1 MHLENVNKI
10 LVCQLRM
17 IGDVLLATPA
27 IRLLAERFPQ
37 AELHVL
43 TERFCAPMLENNPH
57 IAHIWILDKK
67 ALRTLAQERVFSWR
81 GIGHALPGIRQLLT
95 LFREWAFSRK
105 VARQGF
111 DLVVDFQQLP
121 RCRWV
126 VAFSGAQ
133 IRLSYDPPWY
143 NRPLYTHWASPL
155 RGYAAMAKA
164 SVLRP
169 LGIEWRGQRP
179 ELFLKPEEREEAGQ
193 LLHELGLRPGE
204 VLLSVDPTHRRQ
216 ARAWPLEHWGV
227 LLALAGAARPHLKF
241 LLLFGPGEE
250 QLVGRVREIAL
261 HAGLAPERLLLPSN
275 VLTLRQMA
283 ACIGHAA
290 MHAGNCSAPRHVAVA
305 VGVPSFTVLG
315 ATSWAWTFPA
325 PEHIHVARELECQP
339 CNKNAC
345 PLYPEPRCLV
355 ELPPEDVLPRLLEH
369 LERTEIGE
377 G

>member
-57 IAHIWILDKK
+57 IARIWALDKK
-67 ALRTLAQERVFSWR
+67 ALRTLAHELAFSW
-81 GIGHALPGIRQLLT
+81 
-95 LFREWAFSRK
+95 K

-126 VAFSGAQ
+126 VAFSGAR
-133 IRLSYDPPWY
+133 IRLSYTPPWY
-143 NRPLYTHWASPL
+143 NRPLYTHWAAPL

-169 LGIEWRGQRP
+169 LGIEWSGERP
-179 ELFLKPEEREEAGQ
+179 ELFLTSEERQEAGQ
-193 LLHELGLRPGE
+193 LLHGLGLRPGDA
-204 VLLSVDPTHRRQ
+204 LLSVDPTHRRQ
-216 ARAWPLEHWGV
+216 ARAWPLEQWGA

-250 QLVGRVREIAL
+250 QAVERVREIAL
-261 HAGLAPERLLLPSN
+261 HAGLAPERLLLPPGL
-275 VLTLRQMA
+275 LTLRQMA

-315 ATSWAWTFPA
+315 ATSWAWSFPA
-325 PEHIHVARELECQP
+325 PEHLHVAKELECQP
-339 CNKNAC
+339 CNKNTC

-355 ELPPEDVLPRLLEH
+355 ELTPEDVLPRLLEH
-369 LERTEIGE
+369 LERAKKGE

>member
-10 LVCQLRM
+10 LVCQLRR

-43 TERFCAPMLENNPH
+43 TESSSAPMLQNNPH
-57 IAHIWILDKK
+57 IARIWDLDKQ
-67 ALRTLAQERVFSWR
+67 ALPTLAHELVYSW
-81 GIGHALPGIRQLLT
+81 
-95 LFREWAFSRK
+95 K

-126 VAFSGAQ
+126 VAFSGAR
-133 IRLSYDPPWY
+133 IRLSYTPPWY
-143 NRPLYTHWASPL
+143 NRPLYTHWAAPL
-155 RGYAAMAKA
+155 PGYAAMAKA

-169 LGIEWRGQRP
+169 LGIEWSGQCL
-179 ELFLKPEEREEAGQ
+179 ELFLTPEERQEAGQ
-193 LLHELGLRPGE
+193 LLHGLGLRSGD

-216 ARAWPLEHWGV
+216 SRAWPLEHWGA
-227 LLALAGAARPHLKF
+227 LLALAGAARPDLTF

-250 QLVGRVREIAL
+250 EAVGRVREHAL
-261 HAGLAPERLLLPSN
+261 HAGLAAKRLLLPPRL
-275 VLTLRQMA
+275 LTLRQMG

-290 MHAGNCSAPRHVAVA
+290 MHMGNCSAPRHVAVA

-339 CNKNAC
+339 CNKNTC
-345 PLYPEPRCLV
+345 PKYPEPRCLV
-355 ELPPEDVLPRLLEH
+355 ELAPEDVLPRLLEH
-369 LERTEIGE
+369 LEGTGKEKGE